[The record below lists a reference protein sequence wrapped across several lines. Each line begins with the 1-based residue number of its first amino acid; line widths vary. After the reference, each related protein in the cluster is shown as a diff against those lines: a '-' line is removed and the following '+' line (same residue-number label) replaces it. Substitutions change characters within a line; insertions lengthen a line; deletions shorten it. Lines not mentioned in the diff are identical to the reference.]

1 MQKLRP
7 YFLPGL
13 FVFHLVVLC
22 VMLAIVSGPSAG
34 GTVKTASMAAIVT
47 VVSQFFLTALFA
59 GLGSGSLALR
69 IPSWGALAGLSWL
82 SYIFFLVQLTGRP
95 RGNTVWQLPLLF
107 LIAWVVLVTLLLLL
121 RVTPFLKWRVAL
133 QSTLA
138 APQSDQLHQDSL
150 TRGLL
155 IVVATWAGVLMLL
168 KDSWPWSDFVTEFR
182 QSSGDLLSAS
192 GIATIVGA
200 RALVVAM
207 LAVGLTLTRL
217 ADWIFYRRRWTL
229 PLLVIV
235 TTGAAVGLLLSFGGP
250 FRSGSERLLAAL
262 WLLLGLA
269 TQPLSTLLVMGMA
282 GYRLAPR
289 KSPEPHASEPA
300 SDTPQPTTTERA
312 ENWLFRLQ
320 RVQFAAPI
328 TVLVFLGWI
337 GMTGLWN
344 DHFIWVFLGHD
355 TRMDA
360 GEITQFKL
368 KSSVTD
374 GRLVHL
380 KGLTSLQS
388 LNLEN
393 TQITDAGLVHLKGLT
408 NLQRLGLGN
417 TKVTDA
423 GLVHLVELKQL
434 QRLSLYG
441 TQVTD
446 VGLVYLKGLTELQKL
461 YLWETK
467 VTDAGLL
474 HLEGLTKL
482 QELNL
487 YRTKITN
494 AGLVHLKGLTN
505 LKELNLRGSEI
516 TDDWLVHLQGLTKL
530 QTLGL
535 SDTKVTNAGLVHLK
549 TLSNLQKL
557 YLSGTQVTGA
567 GIAELKKTLPKCSII
582 GDGGGRGGGGRGG
595 RGVGASQEAHQP

>member
-200 RALVVAM
+200 GALAVAL

-217 ADWIFYRRRWTL
+217 ADWMFYRRRWTL
-229 PLLVIV
+229 PLSVILVI
-235 TTGAAVGLLLSFGGP
+235 GAAVGLLLSFGGP
-250 FRSGSERLLAAL
+250 FRSGSERLLATL

-269 TQPLSTLLVMGMA
+269 TQPLATLLVMGMA

-289 KSPEPHASEPA
+289 KPLELHAREPA
-300 SDTPQPTTTERA
+300 TKTPQTTTTERA
-312 ENWLFRLQ
+312 ENWVSRLQ
-320 RVQFAAPI
+320 RVHFAAAI
-328 TVLVFLGWI
+328 GLVLFFAGDI
-337 GMTGLWN
+337 FTGVIDPHYLSVSTMAIRRN
-344 DHFIWVFLGHD
+344 N
-355 TRMDA
+355 A
-360 GEITQFKL
+360 GETVTL
-368 KSSVTD
+368 RLESWATNKS
-374 GRLVHL
+374 
-380 KGLTSLQS
+380 
-388 LNLEN
+388 
-393 TQITDAGLVHLKGLT
+393 
-408 NLQRLGLGN
+408 
-417 TKVTDA
+417 
-423 GLVHLVELKQL
+423 
-434 QRLSLYG
+434 
-441 TQVTD
+441 
-446 VGLVYLKGLTELQKL
+446 
-461 YLWETK
+461 
-467 VTDAGLL
+467 
-474 HLEGLTKL
+474 
-482 QELNL
+482 
-487 YRTKITN
+487 
-494 AGLVHLKGLTN
+494 
-505 LKELNLRGSEI
+505 
-516 TDDWLVHLQGLTKL
+516 
-530 QTLGL
+530 
-535 SDTKVTNAGLVHLK
+535 
-549 TLSNLQKL
+549 
-557 YLSGTQVTGA
+557 
-567 GIAELKKTLPKCSII
+567 
-582 GDGGGRGGGGRGG
+582 
-595 RGVGASQEAHQP
+595 